1 MKRIIQSL
9 ILISISLMVV
19 ACQNEPEV
27 ETEYYELSSD
37 GIVIQVA
44 ITHLAENLQVY
55 TAETT
60 LPFTEDTRE
69 DLENIVT
76 QSETRYAD
84 YQGVTFTSEFFEDH
98 VVTSQSLNFDQM
110 NANELVNDPT
120 FSDFAKG
127 TITFS
132 QLEEAFKKQG
142 FKEVSPD

>member
-9 ILISISLMVV
+9 VLISISLMVI

-27 ETEYYELSSD
+27 ETKHYELSSD

-44 ITHLAENLQVY
+44 ITHQGERLQIY

-69 DLENIVT
+69 ELETIVT
-76 QSETRYAD
+76 QSETRYKD
-84 YQGVTFTSEFFEDH
+84 YQGVIFTSEFFEDR
-98 VVTSQSLNFDQM
+98 VVTSQSLNFEQM
-110 NANELVNDPT
+110 NAAELVNDPT

-142 FKEVSPD
+142 FKEVTPD